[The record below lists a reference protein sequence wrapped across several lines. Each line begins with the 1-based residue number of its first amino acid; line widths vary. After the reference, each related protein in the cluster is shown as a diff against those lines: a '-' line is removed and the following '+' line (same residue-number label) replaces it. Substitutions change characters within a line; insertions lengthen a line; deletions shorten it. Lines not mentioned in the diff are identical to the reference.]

1 MTPKFHGLRVG
12 GPASDKYYTQSN
24 VCGNKDAFAIIL
36 YRKVCDGIAERR
48 AWMEGGNVLYFY
60 LKEGARFKKHGWSRG
75 ILPELEVDMAS
86 GREAD
91 TASGQ
96 EYRGGGRLVCCGV
109 PQYYRKGK
117 DWKRDRLLEVLNGK
131 LAGQEAEE
139 YYLQPDVARMTG
151 IKERMPPE
159 IILQKVFRQIPCL
172 EYLVYIGW
180 GEEHREGALGE
191 EDFREERQMLY
202 RLLKPYLARV
212 NHFMLVTHRPEGY
225 EEFSEYIYE
234 EYGIPAFSVDKVEGQ
249 FGKAGK
255 TVVIDGR
262 KEYKPPWQMLPQRA
276 SYVDLWSVEE
286 KREQAEKNRG
296 DVKYISAGKF
306 LDTLVKNGYN
316 TIVN

>member
-1 MTPKFHGLRVG
+1 
-12 GPASDKYYTQSN
+12 
-24 VCGNKDAFAIIL
+24 
-36 YRKVCDGIAERR
+36 
-48 AWMEGGNVLYFY
+48 
-60 LKEGARFKKHGWSRG
+60 
-75 ILPELEVDMAS
+75 
-86 GREAD
+86 
-91 TASGQ
+91 
-96 EYRGGGRLVCCGV
+96 
-109 PQYYRKGK
+109 
-117 DWKRDRLLEVLNGK
+117 
-131 LAGQEAEE
+131 
-139 YYLQPDVARMTG
+139 
-151 IKERMPPE
+151 
-159 IILQKVFRQIPCL
+159 
-172 EYLVYIGW
+172 
-180 GEEHREGALGE
+180 
-191 EDFREERQMLY
+191 MLY